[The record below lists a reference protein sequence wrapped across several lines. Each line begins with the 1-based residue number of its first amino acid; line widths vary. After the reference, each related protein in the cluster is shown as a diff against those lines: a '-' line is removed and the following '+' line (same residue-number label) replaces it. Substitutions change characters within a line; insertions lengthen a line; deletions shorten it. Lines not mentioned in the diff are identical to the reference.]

1 MSKRDF
7 ASDDVYNA
15 GIPDFSDAQ
24 VAEIYRQAG
33 VDILTGLPIVKST
46 SGKVGLASGK
56 LSAGVL
62 TFDAPVWAFMATA
75 RACNC
80 MTCRG
85 ILENIYGTARA
96 YRTAETATRK
106 RQRMEDIKF
115 FIGRL
120 RSVVMSAYVNHN
132 RR

>member
-1 MSKRDF
+1 MKRDI
-7 ASDDVYNA
+7 ASDTTYNA

-24 VAEIYRQAG
+24 VAEIYQRAG
-33 VDILTGLPIVKST
+33 VDMVTGLPVAKEPA
-46 SGKVGLASGK
+46 GKIGLASGK

-85 ILENIYGTARA
+85 ILENIYGTACA
-96 YRTAETATRK
+96 YRTAETAIRK
-106 RQRMEDIKF
+106 RQRMEDIHF

-120 RSVVMSAYVNHN
+120 RAVVTSAYVNHN